1 MTDKNYCNI
10 NNKSQFQ
17 NQNISISPYY
27 HKLRFIQKSNMVNNI
42 NKKKVH
48 FSKEPPNIFEYEAFD
63 QSNISYYYNDI
74 SEDNLSNYEDIES
87 VRFRLKLDKL
97 DNTIHQISK
106 INSITKFEQ
115 EISDTSLLILDHK
128 KYYTDIV
135 EIHNINSSNNKIK
148 VISENIEKYDNSNTL
163 IPDNNLNI
171 ISDINDNIKDN
182 IEIEDSNS
190 QIEDSNSQIEDSN
203 SQIEDKWINLS
214 DLSPK
219 NFLSDNSK
227 ENVNTNST
235 IIDLQST
242 SDSLCLL

>member
-1 MTDKNYCNI
+1 MTDKDNCNI

-17 NQNISISPYY
+17 NQTISISPYY
-27 HKLRFIQKSNMVNNI
+27 HKFRFIQKSNMVNNI

-74 SEDNLSNYEDIES
+74 SEDNLSNCEDMES
-87 VRFRLKLDKL
+87 IKFRLKLDKL
-97 DNTIHQISK
+97 DNTIHQITK

-115 EISDTSLLILDHK
+115 EISDTFLPILNHRK
-128 KYYTDIV
+128 HYTDIV
-135 EIHNINSSNNKIK
+135 EIHNINLSNNKIK
-148 VISENIEKYDNSNTL
+148 MVNENIEKYDNSNIL
-163 IPDNNLNI
+163 IPDNNLNM
-171 ISDINDNIKDN
+171 ISDINDYNIKNN

-190 QIEDSNSQIEDSN
+190 QIQ
-203 SQIEDKWINLS
+203 DKWINLS
-214 DLSPK
+214 DLSSQ

-242 SDSLCLL
+242 SDSFCLL